1 MLKRFFVSRII
12 PRFQVPFFASLVIVG
27 LIAATTMAQVW
38 TKVSPAPTSV
48 GLTGVAYAK
57 NLFVAVGPNGTVLS
71 SPDGASWTSRTSGVT
86 KTLYAVSGNTSV
98 IVAVGEGG
106 TVLTSTSGATWTA
119 RTSKTTSD
127 LHGIA
132 WSGTIF
138 VAAGNGSAIVTS
150 TDGTTWTSRTLGT
163 DTDLSGVAWGNGT
176 FVAAGFDGLNGTV
189 NTSPNGTTWTS
200 RTIEEPDG
208 LLSIAWCG
216 NAFIAG
222 SSGLVVSSDGITW
235 AIYSPGLS
243 DFVFSTAG
251 NSSRMV
257 AVGARG
263 SILSS
268 SDDTTW
274 TEENSGVNASLSGVA
289 WGDNMFVAV
298 GDAGTV
304 LTSQVTNGVVDRRAV
319 ANGRV
324 PGLTVGNH
332 IVRFTLFED
341 AVATL
346 RLYSTQGRLVRSMNA
361 SMSSGEHAAPATF
374 LSGLAQGR
382 YLLSFTAGNYTVDR
396 PVLIVK

>member
-106 TVLTSTSGATWTA
+106 TVLTSTNGITWTA
-119 RTSKTTSD
+119 RTSKTASD
-127 LHGIA
+127 LYGVA
-132 WSGTIF
+132 WSGTTF
-138 VAAGNGSAIVTS
+138 VAAGYTSAIVTS

-163 DTDLSGVAWGNGT
+163 DTDLNGVAWGSGK
-176 FVAAGFDGLNGTV
+176 FVAVGFDGMNGTV
-189 NTSPNGTTWTS
+189 NTSPNGMTWTNQ
-200 RTIEEPDG
+200 TVDVPDG
-208 LLSIAWCG
+208 LLSVAWCG

-222 SSGLVVSSDGITW
+222 SSGLVVSSDGISW

-257 AVGARG
+257 AVGAMG
-263 SILSS
+263 SILAS

-274 TEENSGVNASLSGVA
+274 TEENSGVTASLSGVT

-298 GDAGTV
+298 GDAGTI
-304 LTSQVTNGVVDRRAV
+304 LTSHVTNGVVDRRAV